1 MGLELIGGK
10 TGGYSETA
18 NATAEGSRLTCRQRI
33 DLHLD
38 GRSSDPL
45 PDGTVLI
52 LEETVEDAVGSR
64 GVDPYVDKADQLRRI
79 DGYRS
84 GLLRDKY
91 IAPQY
96 SSIVDLVV
104 KTLPLEFDVGGRICF
119 LAPEAI
125 ETWKLG
131 ILKTSDIYP
140 LVEFEGSCDGFT
152 HHHFGTA
159 ERQPHE

>member
-10 TGGYSETA
+10 AGGYSETA
-18 NATAEGSRLTCRQRI
+18 NATAEGSRLTRRQRI
-33 DLHLD
+33 DLYLD

-84 GLLRDKY
+84 GLLWDED
-91 IAPQY
+91 IAP
-96 SSIVDLVV
+96 
-104 KTLPLEFDVGGRICF
+104 
-119 LAPEAI
+119 
-125 ETWKLG
+125 
-131 ILKTSDIYP
+131 
-140 LVEFEGSCDGFT
+140 
-152 HHHFGTA
+152 
-159 ERQPHE
+159 